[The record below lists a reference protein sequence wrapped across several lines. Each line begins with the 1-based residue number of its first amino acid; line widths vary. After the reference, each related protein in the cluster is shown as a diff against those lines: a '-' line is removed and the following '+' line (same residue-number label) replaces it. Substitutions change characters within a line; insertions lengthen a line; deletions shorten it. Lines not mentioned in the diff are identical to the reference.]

1 MDEKLLQ
8 QLLHDRAFRRHSTQL
23 SHYLFFHLYF
33 SDYVKYPTAKFHRT
47 IFKATEKENIKELF
61 IMAFRGSAKSTII
74 SMSYPI
80 WAIIGVQKKKFIVI
94 ISQTQNQSRVLLNN
108 LRREL
113 DSNEM
118 LLNDFGPFN
127 TGSLEWSS
135 TTLDIPKYG
144 ARIVCAST
152 GESIRGFRHGSYRPD
167 LLILDDVEDKASVKT
182 FDGRDKIY
190 QWLTNEI
197 LPLGDLGTRLAVVG
211 NRLHDDSLMMKLKE
225 YDENVGLYSAFLEFP
240 LIDQG
245 GSGDI
250 LWPEKFTP
258 QAIDDLK
265 RSMLSSKAFEQE
277 YLLLSVPDDE
287 QVIRREWIKHYH
299 TLLPTKEIPRPRM
312 ILIAIDLAIKKG
324 DGRDYTALVPMYVT
338 GYDKELQTFVLPYI
352 VNKQIDFP
360 ETVAEVLK
368 LNAKL
373 QTMFGIPPKI
383 YVESVGYQDALVQ
396 HLFQVNKLVAEPV
409 GVGRLSKPERLNIVS
424 PYVQAG
430 KVFFFESGMEGLINQ
445 LLNIYSTKHD
455 DMADAFTLGLGKV
468 IESDRPYYRS
478 TAPSEPPKDTWG
490 ICPYTGEY
498 RDLNAPVTAGMLD
511 MKF

>member
-8 QLLHDRAFRRHSTQL
+8 QLLTDRKFRRHSTHL

-33 SDYVKYPTAKFHRT
+33 RDYVKYPTAKFHRT
-47 IFKATEKENIKELF
+47 IFRATEKENLKELF
-61 IMAFRGSAKSTII
+61 IMAFRGSAKSTIV

-80 WAIIGVQKKKFIVI
+80 WAIIGLQQKKFIII
-94 ISQTQNQSRVLLNN
+94 ISQTQSQSRILLNN
-108 LRREL
+108 IRREL
-113 DSNEM
+113 DSNE
-118 LLNDFGPFN
+118 LLINDFGPFN
-127 TGSLEWSS
+127 TGALEWSS
-135 TTLDIPKYG
+135 TTLDIPQYG
-144 ARIVCAST
+144 ARIICAST
-152 GESIRGFRHGSYRPD
+152 GESIRGLRHGSSRPD
-167 LLILDDVEDKASVKT
+167 LIILDDVEDKASVKT

-190 QWLTNEI
+190 QWFTNEV

-225 YDENVGLYSAFLEFP
+225 YDENVGISSAFLEFP

-245 GSGDI
+245 GLGEI

-258 QAIDDLK
+258 QAIEDLK

-287 QVIRREWIKHYH
+287 QVIRREWIQTYH
-299 TLLPTKEIPRPRM
+299 ELLPNRNVPQPRM

-324 DGRDYTALVPMYVT
+324 DGRDFTALVPMYVT
-338 GYDKELQTFVLPYI
+338 GYDKNLQTYVLPYI
-352 VNKQIDFP
+352 VNKQLDFP
-360 ETVAEVLK
+360 ETVTEVLK

-373 QTMFGIPPKI
+373 QSMFKIPPKI

-396 HLFQVNKLVAEPV
+396 HLFQVNKLVAEPI

-424 PYVQAG
+424 PYVQAS

-468 IESDRPYYRS
+468 IESDRPHYEW
-478 TAPSEPPKDTWG
+478 TAPVEERPRYERDPF
-490 ICPYTGEY
+490 TGEY
-498 RDLNAPVTAGMLD
+498 RDMNKSLTAGMLD
-511 MKF
+511 MVF